1 MLASSGGSTY
11 EGEGRV
17 DGESL
22 SSPFAGAN
30 FNGAGFN
37 GAGAHEAVHGFEA
50 LGANGY
56 GSSAFAPQGFAPA
69 LSQGLESPFA
79 EAMATGDE
87 ATYEALAFETVMT
100 ELEDESFDEAL
111 QGLVD
116 EAAARHLS
124 SSASWSSESEAPALA
139 AGEVEAWIGGVAS
152 EADRLLE
159 RLAEQFTDRTF
170 ETINP
175 NELETEGARLIA
187 EAGPHSLATE
197 QFLGKLVKKA
207 KGLVKG
213 AVSLAKKGIAA
224 VGKILPVGKIF
235 DALKKLVQPLLKKV
249 LQMALNK
256 LPASVRPIAK
266 DLAAKLFG
274 ARESEAPQTGMEME
288 TIAETAEAFDA
299 RLAEALTAADD
310 RRIAALVAES
320 EAETETMARD
330 AVTDLDAAR
339 ARLARQLE
347 AATPGVSPLAEMEQF
362 IPVVMAVLPIIRMG
376 MGIIGRDKVVRFLA
390 GKLADLIKGHIGP
403 QAAQTIAR
411 PIVDVGLRMLTLE
424 AESSGGAAVLGAE
437 AMVAT
442 LEDTIRAVGELPA
455 EAFSDPLRLEAE
467 THEAFVEAVSRHV
480 PRSLLARNLRAVE
493 TAQDRGVWIY
503 MPRVTRPCYRY
514 KKYTHVFR
522 VPIAAPTARAV
533 RFPSGDTL
541 ERRLLDAG
549 ARVWP
554 VQAEVHLYES
564 LPGTQLGHLAAFE
577 TEAPAAEASE
587 AVSEFEELTP
597 EAAAMLVNEPGLGRR
612 ARPGRAGRG
621 SPRRMFRVVVPGL
634 RVRRAKRFTVRL
646 DASAAAPV
654 LRMHLRLSERE
665 AHEASAAL
673 AKNAQAQVIAQIRT
687 VVGGAFRA
695 ALTARLTRHLAA
707 KAGAAVPPDR
717 PAALAE
723 KLAESLLSVV
733 SAKLPESAT
742 ALAQAA
748 RDAASGVTLTFE
760 FRFADKAALIG
771 GEPAAPAMTIR
782 PGWHRD

>member
-1 MLASSGGSTY
+1 
-11 EGEGRV
+11 
-17 DGESL
+17 
-22 SSPFAGAN
+22 
-30 FNGAGFN
+30 
-37 GAGAHEAVHGFEA
+37 
-50 LGANGY
+50 
-56 GSSAFAPQGFAPA
+56 
-69 LSQGLESPFA
+69 
-79 EAMATGDE
+79 MATSDE

-100 ELEDESFDEAL
+100 ELEDEGFDEAV

-124 SSASWSSESEAPALA
+124 SSASWSSESEAPMLA
-139 AGEVEAWIGGVAS
+139 AGEVETWLGGVAS

-175 NELETEGARLIA
+175 NELEVEGARLIA

-197 QFLGKLVKKA
+197 QFLGKLIKKA

-256 LPASVRPIAK
+256 LPASVQPIAK

-274 ARESEAPQTGMEME
+274 SRESEAPQTGMEME
-288 TIAETAEAFDA
+288 TSSEVAEAFDA
-299 RLAEALTAADD
+299 RLAEALTAPNDG
-310 RRIAALVAES
+310 RVAALVAES
-320 EAETETMARD
+320 EAEAETLSRD
-330 AVTDLDAAR
+330 PLNELDGAR
-339 ARLARQLE
+339 ARLSRQLE
-347 AATPGVSPLAEMEQF
+347 SATPGVSPLAEMEQF
-362 IPVVMAVLPIIRMG
+362 IPVVMAALPIIRMG
-376 MGIIGRDKVVRFLA
+376 LGIIGRDKVVRFLA

-411 PIVDVGLRMLTLE
+411 PIVDVGMRMLTLE
-424 AESSGGAAVLGAE
+424 AESTNGAAALGSE

-493 TAQDRGVWIY
+493 TVQDRGGVWIY

-514 KKYTHVFR
+514 KKYTHVYR
-522 VPIAAPTARAV
+522 VPIAAPAARAV

-577 TEAPAAEASE
+577 AEASAAEASE

-597 EAAAMLVNEPGLGRR
+597 EVASMLVNEPGLGRR

-634 RVRRAKRFTVRL
+634 KVRRAKRFTVRL
-646 DASAAAPV
+646 DASAASPV
-654 LRMHLRLSERE
+654 LRVHLRLSERE
-665 AHEASAAL
+665 AHEASTAL
-673 AKNAQAQVIAQIRT
+673 AKNGQAQVIAQLRT
-687 VVGGAFRA
+687 IVSGAFRT
-695 ALTARLTRHLAA
+695 ALTTRLTRQLAA
-707 KAGAAVPPDR
+707 KAGAPVPPDR

-723 KLAESLLSVV
+723 KIAESLLSVV

-742 ALAQAA
+742 AFAQAA
-748 RDAASGVTLTFE
+748 RDAANGLTLTFE
-760 FRFADKAALIG
+760 FRFAEKAALIS
-771 GEPAAPAMTIR
+771 GEPAAPTMTIR